1 MNAWC
6 AENSKNTPSS
16 KLLEFLNLDPRTLL
30 PLDTSGPATDNS
42 EEESDADH
50 ESTDDNIEDE
60 GDADSDAEDVFLTIQ
75 PSGIA
80 DQTTQGQRYLAM
92 RYLEEHLKED
102 VTMPFQ
108 SDWCSMD
115 CDADLESGI
124 SLPPWHCPFLDC
136 RCCWQ
141 SDDVEKNHEEAW
153 WQHVWHTVSHKVVC
167 LKSLQMANLA
177 VADADLPETVFAL
190 LVAAMT
196 EKERR
201 NPCMVPRVGL
211 AVDRRTLV
219 HLGET
224 FEENNIKCLMC
235 FVCGCKYL
243 YHQGFNKFGEP
254 VNKGDINYHSDTD
267 RVLSRLLHGD
277 KKDSLNQA
285 FSFNMSRKRFK
296 DHFGEAVR
304 TDDSFANDTW
314 EWKRITHRNGED
326 EEVMCNPEDVLRST
340 LCLHD
345 DHIVCSKCR
354 IPFCNDCRRLTQQ
367 NQKIP
372 KALTNDNFIGYMN
385 RYIVKHRVTWL
396 EATIAS
402 PVFTGLITYYIEGA
416 QEHRHHLMEETI
428 AQPQR
433 AYGVRGSLF
442 SFLMPWE
449 KIQEDVEQKLRLGN
463 LSEWPLSPDHVGHI
477 LRVRFMRGPVEILNK
492 FKELSVRAKVIK
504 DVAHMY
510 VTNHCQ
516 DLVDRPGVLAIHS
529 EQHS

>member
-1 MNAWC
+1 
-6 AENSKNTPSS
+6 
-16 KLLEFLNLDPRTLL
+16 
-30 PLDTSGPATDNS
+30 
-42 EEESDADH
+42 
-50 ESTDDNIEDE
+50 
-60 GDADSDAEDVFLTIQ
+60 
-75 PSGIA
+75 
-80 DQTTQGQRYLAM
+80 
-92 RYLEEHLKED
+92 
-102 VTMPFQ
+102 
-108 SDWCSMD
+108 
-115 CDADLESGI
+115 
-124 SLPPWHCPFLDC
+124 
-136 RCCWQ
+136 
-141 SDDVEKNHEEAW
+141 
-153 WQHVWHTVSHKVVC
+153 
-167 LKSLQMANLA
+167 MANIA
-177 VADADLPETVFAL
+177 VTDADLPETVFAL

-201 NPCMVPRVGL
+201 NPCMVLRVGL
-211 AVDRRTLV
+211 SVDRRTLV

-243 YHQGFNKFGEP
+243 YHQGFNKFGDP
-254 VNKGDINYHSDTD
+254 INKGDIDYHEDID

-277 KKDSLNQA
+277 KKHSLQQA
-285 FSFNMSRKRFK
+285 FSFNLSRKRFK
-296 DHFGEAVR
+296 DRFGEAVR

-314 EWKRITHRNGED
+314 EWKRITHHNGED

-354 IPFCNDCRRLTQQ
+354 IPFCNECRRLTQL

-372 KALTNDNFIGYMN
+372 RALTNDNFIGYMN

-433 AYGVRGSLF
+433 AYGVRGSMF

-463 LSEWPLSPDHVGHI
+463 LSEWPLSPDQVGHI